1 MKVYNYKK
9 AKELIEKYKDQD
21 LKHVYLGMKEDWSW
35 TSETIWS
42 NNKYLVKLKKD
53 TRIAGIKSSYWATPV
68 IELEFGDHLL
78 TADCYTYE

>member
-78 TADCYTYE
+78 TTDCYTYE